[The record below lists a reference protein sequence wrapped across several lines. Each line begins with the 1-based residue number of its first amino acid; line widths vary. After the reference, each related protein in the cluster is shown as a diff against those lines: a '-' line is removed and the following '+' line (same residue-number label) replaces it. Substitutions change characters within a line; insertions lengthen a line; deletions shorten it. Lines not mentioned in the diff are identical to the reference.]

1 MAIVRAFVQAQPAPS
16 RTTMPLYHFVIG
28 TDGLPEN
35 LSVEL
40 PDIHAAWQQ
49 ATRAAGEIVRDLDG
63 SFQIGTSWSMQV
75 QDAEHKPLR
84 TIRVISEKHD

>member
-1 MAIVRAFVQAQPAPS
+1 
-16 RTTMPLYHFVIG
+16 MPLYHFVI
-28 TDGLPEN
+28 DPDPLPPTAAI
-35 LSVEL
+35 EL
-40 PDIHAAWQQ
+40 PDTHAAWQE

-63 SFQIGTSWSMQV
+63 SFEAGTEWSMQV